1 MIREV
6 KRHIDRAMNGIRL
19 AFRGKLTR
27 NNSAQPI
34 QLAQVAGL
42 ADELL
47 QNVELMQHY
56 GITSNPPAGSECVVL
71 PLGGRTGH
79 GIVIATEHGTYR
91 LKNLKPGEVALYSD
105 EGDSIILKRGRIM
118 EVTTQTLN
126 VNAATVVNINS
137 QTVNINAQNAVN
149 VASPQAAITASGS
162 VTITSPA
169 VSMSGNLSV
178 GGTIVAAGNIS
189 SSGGNLLDSSGK
201 TMASIRTVYN
211 GHTHSDPQGGSVA
224 APGAQM

>member
-6 KRHIDRAMNGIRL
+6 QRHIERALNGIRL

-27 NNSAQPI
+27 NNSGQPI

-56 GITSNPPAGSECVVL
+56 GFTSNPPVGSECVVL
-71 PLGGRTGH
+71 PMGGRTGH

-91 LKNLKPGEVALYSD
+91 IKNLKPGEVALCSD
-105 EGDSIILKRGRIM
+105 EGDSIILKRGRVM

-126 VNAATVVNINS
+126 VNAATVVNIAS
-137 QTVNINAQNAVN
+137 PTVNINAQTAVN
-149 VASPQAAITASGS
+149 
-162 VTITSPA
+162 ITSPT
-169 VSMSGNLSV
+169 VTLSGNLSV
-178 GGTIVAAGNIS
+178 GGTITAAGNIS

-211 GHTHSDPQGGSVA
+211 GHTHVA
-224 APGAQM
+224 PNGQTTTPNGQM

>member
-6 KRHIDRAMNGIRL
+6 QRHIERALNGIRL

-27 NNSAQPI
+27 NNSGQPI

-79 GIVIATEHGTYR
+79 GIVIATEHGSYR

-105 EGDSIILKRGRIM
+105 EGDSVILKRGRVM

-126 VNAATVVNINS
+126 VSAATVVNIAS
-137 QTVNINAQNAVN
+137 PTVNINAQTAVN
-149 VASPQAAITASGS
+149 
-162 VTITSPA
+162 ITSPT
-169 VSMSGNLSV
+169 VTLSGNLSV
-178 GGTIVAAGNIS
+178 GGTITAVGNIS

-211 GHTHSDPQGGSVA
+211 GHTHADPQGGSVA

>member
-6 KRHIDRAMNGIRL
+6 QRHIERALNGIRL

-27 NNSAQPI
+27 NNSGQPI

-56 GITSNPPAGSECVVL
+56 GYTSNPPVGSECIVL

-79 GIVIATEHGTYR
+79 GIVIVTEHGTYR

-105 EGDSIILKRGRIM
+105 EGDSIVLRRGRII
-118 EVTTQTLN
+118 EVTTQTFRI
-126 VNAATVVNINS
+126 NAATAIEL
-137 QTVNINAQNAVN
+137 NAPV
-149 VASPQAAITASGS
+149 ITGNASGS
-162 VTITSPA
+162 VSFNTPTVNASAAIVAQGDISDHGNK
-169 VSMSGNLSV
+169 SMSNMRM
-178 GGTIVAAGNIS
+178 T
-189 SSGGNLLDSSGK
+189 
-201 TMASIRTVYN
+201 YN
-211 GHTHSDPQGGSVA
+211 GHIHVA
-224 APGAQM
+224 PNGQTTTPTGQM

>member
-6 KRHIDRAMNGIRL
+6 QRHIERALNGIRL
-19 AFRGKLTR
+19 AFRGKVTR
-27 NNSAQPI
+27 NNSGQPI

-91 LKNLKPGEVALYSD
+91 FKNLKPSEVALYSD
-105 EGDSIILKRGRIM
+105 EGDSIILKRGRVM

-126 VNAATVVNINS
+126 VNAATVVNIAS
-137 QTVNINAQNAVN
+137 PTVNINAQTAVN
-149 VASPQAAITASGS
+149 
-162 VTITSPA
+162 ITSPT
-169 VSMSGNLSV
+169 VTLSGNLSV

-211 GHTHSDPQGGSVA
+211 GHTHVA
-224 APGAQM
+224 PNGQTTTPTGQT

>member
-6 KRHIDRAMNGIRL
+6 QRHIERALNGIRL
-19 AFRGKLTR
+19 AFRGKVTR
-27 NNSAQPI
+27 NNSGQSI

-56 GITSNPPAGSECVVL
+56 GYTSNPPPDSECIVL

-105 EGDSIILKRGRIM
+105 EGDSVILKRGRVM
-118 EVTTQTLN
+118 EVTTQTLT
-126 VNAATVVNINS
+126 VNCATATVNCTGKAKLKANGGIEADG
-137 QTVNINAQNAVN
+137 IGAAAVKGC
-149 VASPQAAITASGS
+149 VQGDSLCAFTGMPHPHISASVKAS
-162 VTITSPA
+162 A
-169 VSMSGNLSV
+169 
-178 GGTIVAAGNIS
+178 
-189 SSGGNLLDSSGK
+189 
-201 TMASIRTVYN
+201 
-211 GHTHSDPQGGSVA
+211 
-224 APGAQM
+224 